1 MKPLAGIKILDLCQY
16 LPGPLGAQMLADFGA
31 QVIKIEPPSGERGRI
46 IPGVPLYQGSR
57 SNFFNVNRNKK
68 SLALDLKAP
77 AGKEILKELVAGAD
91 VVMEQFRPGAMDKLG
106 LGYESLLR
114 ENKGLIYCAI
124 TGYGGTGPLK
134 MAAGHDN
141 NYLSISGVY
150 SISGNHDGP
159 SLMGTQIADIAGGTL
174 HAVIAI
180 LMALR
185 ARDVTGKG
193 QYCDVSM
200 TDAMVSTML
209 AYAWSDYWGQERAPE
224 RMKGNLN
231 GGRACYHIYET
242 ADQKFM
248 SLGAIEPKF
257 WSAFC
262 ERAGRPEWIPR
273 QNDPE
278 AQTELIGEVKQL
290 FRTRTQA
297 EWVEAAADL
306 DICLTPIIPLDEVLQ
321 VPHIKERQSV
331 IQAEN
336 IADSGKT
343 ALLPG
348 LPFQLSE
355 TPGEAVL
362 RFSRLGEDN
371 HEILRGIGLSETE
384 IEALAA
390 QGVIG
395 H

>member
-1 MKPLAGIKILDLCQY
+1 MLDLSRY

-57 SNFFNVNRNKK
+57 ANFFNVNRNKK
-68 SLALDLKAP
+68 SLTLDLKAP
-77 AGKEILKELVAGAD
+77 EGKEILKKLAAGVD

-106 LGYESLLR
+106 LGYESLRR
-114 ENKGLIYCAI
+114 ENKGLVYCAI

-141 NYLSISGVY
+141 NYLSVSGVY

-185 ARDVTGKG
+185 AREITGEG

-200 TDAMVSTML
+200 VDAMVSTML
-209 AYAWSDYWGQERAPE
+209 AYAWSDYWGQERPLE
-224 RMKGNLN
+224 RMNETLN
-231 GGRACYHIYET
+231 GGRAYYYIYET

-257 WSAFC
+257 WAVFC
-262 ERAGRPEWIPR
+262 ERVGHLEWISR
-273 QNDPE
+273 QNDVK
-278 AQTELIGEVKQL
+278 AQNKLIEEVEQL

-297 EWVEAAADL
+297 EWVETAADL
-306 DICLTPIIPLDEVLQ
+306 DICLTPIVSLDEVAQ
-321 VPHIKERQSV
+321 NPHIRERKSV
-331 IQAEN
+331 LRVEN
-336 IADSGKT
+336 IAGSGKT

-371 HEILRGIGLSETE
+371 HEILRGIGLSDAE
-384 IEALAA
+384 IEELATKE
-390 QGVIG
+390 VI
-395 H
+395 